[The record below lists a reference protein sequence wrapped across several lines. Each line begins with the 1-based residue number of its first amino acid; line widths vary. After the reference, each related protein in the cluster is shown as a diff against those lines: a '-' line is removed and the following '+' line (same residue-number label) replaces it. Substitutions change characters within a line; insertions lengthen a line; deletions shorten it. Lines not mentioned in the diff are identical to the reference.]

1 MTQPPNISPL
11 SLQSDYM
18 TATDQFITLQTS
30 ANLLEEQKNL
40 NLHLPVDAGLA
51 EEITLYQTQIKNTV
65 TIYISDQSLPSYI
78 DIFNSASNF
87 CALWQAAYQ
96 IVTPKLKNAYVDP
109 VAKKTVSILS
119 LVLQLKQAEL
129 IKR

>member
-1 MTQPPNISPL
+1 
-11 SLQSDYM
+11 M

>member
-40 NLHLPVDAGLA
+40 NLHLPVDAGL
-51 EEITLYQTQIKNTV
+51 
-65 TIYISDQSLPSYI
+65 S
-78 DIFNSASNF
+78 
-87 CALWQAAYQ
+87 
-96 IVTPKLKNAYVDP
+96 KLR
-109 VAKKTVSILS
+109 SI
-119 LVLQLKQAEL
+119 
-129 IKR
+129 II